1 MYGRLY
7 LYIWGVELLLIVPV
21 QNIFLNRIERILL
34 VALTAAALAFGES
47 PSLSLPE
54 PLMSQ
59 AVQMTERSMA
69 LDYAGAMELAKKVRA
84 SDDGVGCVLENIV
97 RVSRYDELG
106 DTTALI
112 TAGTNLE
119 KCASTGL
126 WEALRKFELGY
137 VQTET
142 GHSVKGA
149 MTTRSAAKLFEESQE
164 QDARAFYAIYAYYID
179 KSFSWVPFKSDRR
192 SEYLAVLDSAS
203 TQSKRF
209 WPLFLTSLVWMH
221 YDKGDFNAGLKL
233 SLRGLAKAPNHPVL
247 LQVKADMLY
256 RLRRYKEAAA
266 IYEKNAADYFV
277 RTGKSIRYWCA
288 AMNLVRI
295 YADMGDK
302 DGAARW
308 QKVLADPVF
317 KQMRHW
323 MPGSLVDDLESRG
336 VLD

>member
-1 MYGRLY
+1 MPVPNCLLNYIDRL
-7 LYIWGVELLLIVPV
+7 LFI
-21 QNIFLNRIERILL
+21 
-34 VALTAAALAFGES
+34 ALSASVLAFGAQ
-47 PSLSLPE
+47 PSQPSKPTLALPE
-54 PLMSQ
+54 PLMTQ

-69 LDYAGAMELAKKVRA
+69 LDYAGAMELANKVRA

-97 RVSRYDELG
+97 RVSRYDDLG
-106 DTTALI
+106 DTAALI

-119 KCASTGL
+119 KCTSVGL

-164 QDARAFYAIYAYYID
+164 QEARAFYAIYAYYID

-192 SEYLAVLDSAS
+192 SEYLAVLDSAA
-203 TQSKRF
+203 TGSKRF

-233 SLRGLAKAPNHPVL
+233 SLRGLGKVPNHPVL

-256 RLRRYKEAAA
+256 RLKRYKEAAA
-266 IYEKNAADYFV
+266 IYEKSAADYLV

-288 AMNLVRI
+288 VMNLVRI

-302 DGAARW
+302 AAAERW
-308 QKVLADPVF
+308 QKALKDPEF
-317 KQMRHW
+317 KKLRHW
-323 MPGSLVDDLESRG
+323 MPGSLIDDLDDRG

>member
-1 MYGRLY
+1 MP
-7 LYIWGVELLLIVPV
+7 VP
-21 QNIFLNRIERILL
+21 NRILL
-34 VALTAAALAFGES
+34 IALTFVALAFGES
-47 PSLSLPE
+47 ASLALPE
-54 PLMSQ
+54 PLMTQ

-69 LDYAGAMELAKKVRA
+69 LDYAGAMELAKNVRK

-97 RVSRYDELG
+97 RVSRYDDLG
-106 DTTALI
+106 DTAALI
-112 TAGTNLE
+112 AAGTNLE
-119 KCASTGL
+119 KCVSTGL

-137 VQTET
+137 VQSES

-149 MTTRSAAKLFEESQE
+149 MTTRSAAKLFEESPEQE
-164 QDARAFYAIYAYYID
+164 ARAFYAIYAYYID

-192 SEYLAVLDSAS
+192 SEYLAVLDSAATGS
-203 TQSKRF
+203 RRF

-233 SLRGLAKAPNHPVL
+233 SMRGLSKAPNHPVL

-256 RLRRYKEAAA
+256 KLKRYKEAAA
-266 IYEKNAADYFV
+266 IYEKSAADYLV

-302 DGAARW
+302 AKAEQWR
-308 QKVLADPVF
+308 KLLSDPVF
-317 KQMRHW
+317 KQMRQW
-323 MPGSLVDDLESRG
+323 MPGSLIDDLESRG

>member
-1 MYGRLY
+1 MP
-7 LYIWGVELLLIVPV
+7 VP
-21 QNIFLNRIERILL
+21 NFFLNRIGRILL
-34 VALTAAALAFGES
+34 VTLTAAALAFGAQ
-47 PSLSLPE
+47 PSQTSKPAQPTLALPAQQMTYAE
-54 PLMSQ
+54 
-59 AVQMTERSMA
+59 QMTERSMA

-97 RVSRYDELG
+97 RVSRYDDLG
-106 DTTALI
+106 DTAALV

-126 WEALRKFELGY
+126 WQALRKFELGY

-149 MTTRSAAKLFEESQE
+149 MTTRSAAKLFEESPEQE
-164 QDARAFYAIYAYYID
+164 ARAFYAIYAYYID

-203 TQSKRF
+203 KDSKRF

-233 SLRGLAKAPNHPVL
+233 SLRGLGKAPNHPVL

-256 RLRRYKEAAA
+256 RLKRYKEAVA
-266 IYEKNAADYFV
+266 IYEKSAADYLV

-288 AMNLVRI
+288 VMNLVRI

-302 DGAARW
+302 EKSARW
-308 QKVLADPVF
+308 QKALEDQEF
-317 KQMRHW
+317 KKLRHW
-323 MPGSLVDDLESRG
+323 MPGSLVDDLESRD